1 MNMSNK
7 SSYLISKYYNKPRI
21 QIQNN
26 CIIGIENIEIVSEG
40 LPIFMNKMKYIK
52 KNKVRK

>member
-1 MNMSNK
+1 MSNK
-7 SSYLISKYYNKPRI
+7 SSYLISKYYNKSRI